1 MCGMRYV
8 VTGGTGFIGRRVVSR
23 LLDASPDVEV
33 WVLVRRSS
41 VGRFEQLAKEWG
53 DRAKPLVGELT
64 EPGLGLGD
72 EAIAE
77 LGDVGHVVHC
87 AAIYDITVAEAEQ
100 RAANVEGTQAVI
112 DLARRLDATLHHVS
126 SIAVAGDFRGE
137 YTEDDFDIG
146 QQLPTPYHQT
156 KFEAELLVRSTSG
169 LRHRIYRPAVVVGD
183 SRTGEMDKI
192 DGPYYFFGMLAKL
205 AVLPRLTPIML
216 PDTGRT
222 NIVPVDY
229 VADALVALIHADGSP
244 SWDGRTF
251 HLTSPKTIGLRG
263 IYRGVAAAAGLPPLR
278 GSLPRSVAAPVLKVR
293 GRPKVW
299 RNMVA
304 TQLGIPGEVLDVV
317 DLAPTF
323 ISEQT
328 QKALRGTGI
337 AVPEFGS
344 YAPALWRYWAEHLD
358 PDRAR
363 RDDPEG
369 ALVGRHVII
378 TGASSGIGRASAIA
392 VAERGGCVFALARN
406 ADALDDLVTEIR
418 ANGGQAYAF
427 TCDITDSGS
436 VEHTVKDILGRFGHV
451 DYLVNNAGR
460 SIRRSVVNQT
470 DRLHDYE
477 RVMAV
482 NYFGAVR
489 MVLALLPHW
498 RERHFGHVV
507 NVSSAGVQARSPKY
521 SAYLPTKAALDAFSE
536 VVATETLS
544 DHVTFTNIHMP
555 LVATP
560 MIKPSRRLNPVPPI
574 TAEHAAAMVV
584 RGLIDKPS
592 RIDTPLGTLSE
603 AGHYFVPKLSRRILH
618 QLYLGYPDSAA
629 ARGDTALAPSDSKGV
644 AEQRSSRQPRRPARS
659 AVTRVRVPGP
669 VKRLVR
675 LVPGVHW

>member
-1 MCGMRYV
+1 MTCMRYV

-23 LLDASPDVEV
+23 LLDARPDAEV

-41 VGRFEQLAKEWG
+41 LSRFERLSSQWG
-53 DRAKPLVGELT
+53 ERAKPLVGELT
-64 EPGLGLGD
+64 EPNLGLTD
-72 EAIAE
+72 EAVAE
-77 LGDVGHVVHC
+77 LGDVDHVLHC
-87 AAIYDITVAEAEQ
+87 AAIYDITAAEPEQ
-100 RAANVEGTQAVI
+100 RAANVDGTRAVI
-112 DLARRLDATLHHVS
+112 ELARRLDATLHHVS
-126 SIAVAGDFRGE
+126 SIAVAGDFHGE
-137 YTEDDFDIG
+137 FTEDDFDIG

-156 KFEAELLVRSTSG
+156 KFEAEMLVRSATS
-169 LRHRIYRPAVVVGD
+169 LRYRIYRPAVVVGD

-192 DGPYYFFGMLAKL
+192 DGPYYFFGTLAKL

-229 VADALVALIHADGSP
+229 VADAIVALLHADGR
-244 SWDGRTF
+244 DGQTF
-251 HLTSPKTIGLRG
+251 HLTAPKTIGLRG
-263 IYRGVAAAAGLPPLR
+263 IYRGIAAAAGLPALR
-278 GSLPRSVAAPVLKVR
+278 GSLPRSLTAPVLKVR

-337 AVPEFGS
+337 TVPDFGS

-363 RDDPEG
+363 RDDPDG
-369 ALVGRHVII
+369 PLVGRHVII

-392 VAERGGCVFALARN
+392 IAERGATVFALARN
-406 ADALDDLVTEIR
+406 GDALDDLVTEIR
-418 ANGGQAYAF
+418 GSGGQAHAF
-427 TCDITDSGS
+427 TCDVTDSAS
-436 VEHTVKDILGRFGHV
+436 VEHTVKDILGRFDHV

-498 RERHFGHVV
+498 RERRFGHVV

-521 SAYLPTKAALDAFSE
+521 SSYLPTKAALDAFSE

-544 DHVTFTNIHMP
+544 DHITFTNVHMP

-584 RGLIDKPS
+584 RGLIDKPL

-603 AGHYFVPKLSRRILH
+603 AGHYFTPKLSRRILH
-618 QLYLGYPDSAA
+618 QVYLGYPDSAA
-629 ARGDTALAPSDSKGV
+629 ARGETA
-644 AEQRSSRQPRRPARS
+644 AETVVVQQSSRQPKRPVRTGVA
-659 AVTRVRVPGP
+659 RVRVPGA
-669 VKRLVR
+669 VKRVVR

>member
-1 MCGMRYV
+1 MCLMRYV
-8 VTGGTGFIGRRVVSR
+8 VTGGTGFIGRNVVSR
-23 LLDASPDVEV
+23 LLDNRPDAEV

-41 VGRFEQLAKEWG
+41 LGRFERLAEQWG
-53 DRAKPLVGELT
+53 ERAKPLVGELT
-64 EPGLGLGD
+64 EPSLGLTD
-72 EAIAE
+72 EAVAE
-77 LGDVGHVVHC
+77 LGDVDHLVHC
-87 AAIYDITVAEAEQ
+87 AAIYDITVAEPEQ
-100 RAANVEGTQAVI
+100 RAANVDGTRAVI

-126 SIAVAGDFRGE
+126 SIAVAGDFHGE
-137 YTEDDFDIG
+137 YTEADFDIG

-156 KFEAELLVRSTSG
+156 KFEAEMLVRSTTG
-169 LRHRIYRPAVVVGD
+169 LRYRIYRPAVVVGD

-192 DGPYYFFGMLAKL
+192 DGPYYFFGTLAKL

-229 VADALVALIHADGSP
+229 VADAMVALLHADAP
-244 SWDGRTF
+244 DGQ
-251 HLTSPKTIGLRG
+251 TSPLTAPKTMGLRG
-263 IYRGVAAAAGLPPLR
+263 IYRGIAAAAGLPPLR

-299 RNMVA
+299 CNMVA

-323 ISEQT
+323 TSDQT

-337 AVPEFGS
+337 AVPEFAS

-363 RDDPEG
+363 RDDPDG
-369 ALVGRHVII
+369 PLVGRHVII
-378 TGASSGIGRASAIA
+378 TGASSGIGRASAVA
-392 VAERGGCVFALARN
+392 VAERGATVFALARN
-406 ADALDDLVTEIR
+406 GDALDDLVTEIR

-427 TCDITDSGS
+427 NCEVTDSAS
-436 VEHTVKDILGRFGHV
+436 VENTVKDILGRFDHV

-460 SIRRSVVNQT
+460 SIRRS
-470 DRLHDYE
+470 
-477 RVMAV
+477 
-482 NYFGAVR
+482 
-489 MVLALLPHW
+489 
-498 RERHFGHVV
+498 VV

-544 DHVTFTNIHMP
+544 DHITFTNVHMP
-555 LVATP
+555 LVETP
-560 MIKPSRRLNPVPPI
+560 MIKPSRRPHPVPPI

-584 RGLIDKPS
+584 RGLIDKPL

-603 AGHYFVPKLSRRILH
+603 AGHYFTPKLSRRILH
-618 QLYLGYPDSAA
+618 QVYLGYPDSAA
-629 ARGDTALAPSDSKGV
+629 ARGENAPTAITGEGV
-644 AEQRSSRQPRRPARS
+644 VGQGSSRQPKRPAR
-659 AVTRVRVPGP
+659 AGVARFRVPGP
-669 VKRLVR
+669 IKRVVR

>member
-1 MCGMRYV
+1 MTGMRYV

-23 LLDASPDVEV
+23 LLAAGPDAEV

-41 VGRFEQLAKEWG
+41 LGRFERLAADWG
-53 DRAKPLVGELT
+53 DSAKPLVGELT
-64 EPGLGLGD
+64 EPGLGLTD
-72 EAIAE
+72 DAIAE
-77 LGDVGHVVHC
+77 LGAVDHVVHC
-87 AAIYDITVAEAEQ
+87 AAIYDITVAEPEQ
-100 RAANVEGTQAVI
+100 RAANVEGTKAVI

-137 YTEDDFDIG
+137 YTEADFDIG

-169 LRHRIYRPAVVVGD
+169 LRYRIYRPAVVVGD

-229 VADALVALIHADGSP
+229 VADALVALMHGDGSP

-263 IYRGVAAAAGLPPLR
+263 IYRGVAATAGLPPLR
-278 GSLPRSVAAPVLKVR
+278 GSLPRSVAAPVLNVR
-293 GRPKVW
+293 GRPRLW

-323 ISEQT
+323 VSEQT
-328 QKALRGTGI
+328 QEALRGTGI
-337 AVPEFGS
+337 TVPEFGG

-363 RDDPEG
+363 RDDPAG

-406 ADALDDLVTEIR
+406 GDALDDLVAEIR

-498 RERHFGHVV
+498 RERRFGHVV
-507 NVSSAGVQARSPKY
+507 NVSSAGVQAHSPKY

-603 AGHYFVPKLSRRILH
+603 AGHYFTPRLSRRILH
-618 QLYLGYPDSAA
+618 QVYLGYPDSAA
-629 ARGDTALAPSDSKGV
+629 ARGETGPESVTD
-644 AEQRSSRQPRRPARS
+644 QQSSRQPRPPARA
-659 AVTRVRVPGP
+659 AVPRVRVPGA